1 MPTRR
6 YFIVTLPY
14 RVHRCGAGRRS
25 FFPRLHAGCAL
36 PLRPHPNAGQGIAV
50 LKSHDIEPFKQAIAG
65 FVTACNGQITEY
77 DLPGSKGKQRSIIER
92 IVAARPKLI
101 LAIGAMA
108 AQVANEMVQD
118 IPVVF
123 FMVPNPQ
130 IWPGGKNVPGSRWIF
145 LSRRSLPCTGLW
157 CPGSGRLAS
166 SMILRKPAP

>member
-1 MPTRR
+1 MWGRQT
-6 YFIVTLPY
+6 FLFSLGCTLG
-14 RVHRCGAGRRS
+14 VLCLFAHTQTQA
-25 FFPRLHAGCAL
+25 
-36 PLRPHPNAGQGIAV
+36 QGIAV

-123 FMVPNPQ
+123 FMVPNPHKY
-130 IWPGGKNVPGSRWIF
+130 GLEGKILPGSRWIF